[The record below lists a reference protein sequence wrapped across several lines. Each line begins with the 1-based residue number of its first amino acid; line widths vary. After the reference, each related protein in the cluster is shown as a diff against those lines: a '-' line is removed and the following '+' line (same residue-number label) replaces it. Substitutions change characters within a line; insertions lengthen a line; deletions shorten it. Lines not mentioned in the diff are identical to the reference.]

1 MNHSLQGP
9 VSLRSLQRK
18 PILHIWFLESW
29 KPPSAHSEQ
38 QLCRVSWST
47 VDEIY
52 NREPEQIQALRNS
65 VFHLSKDSGVLN
77 ILQHEIITQF
87 LPLKFQLSMI
97 FILISS
103 SAFLVWLN
111 QHLCFTSGMTMFQ
124 WRMKFIWR
132 IKINFIKN
140 FKQKFLIDSKQVLPG
155 RKPWNKMVCRK
166 LL

>member
-1 MNHSLQGP
+1 MRFIIGDLSIYRG
-9 VSLRSLQRK
+9 
-18 PILHIWFLESW
+18 
-29 KPPSAHSEQ
+29 SEH
-38 QLCRVSWST
+38 
-47 VDEIY
+47 
-52 NREPEQIQALRNS
+52 NRGSETQALRNPLL
-65 VFHLSKDSGVLN
+65 HLNRNSGVPN

-132 IKINFIKN
+132 IKINFIKTSNRN
-140 FKQKFLIDSKQVLPG
+140 FELTVSKSYLSISLTLFWCNVFQIYSPCSLFP
-155 RKPWNKMVCRK
+155 KPLWKVKGMYKRCYTEE
-166 LL
+166 